1 MTDAKDYPNVDQGFA
16 QVADLD
22 TLFVVNKCDLV
33 PVESV
38 SLLSGCPALA
48 VSALTGMGIEELLAR
63 LTGAVI
69 ERAGLSESP
78 LLTQARHRRA
88 LEDCRDSLDRALAAG
103 SVELLAEDLRLAV
116 RAIGRVTGRVD
127 VEDLLDVI
135 FREFC
140 IGK

>member
-1 MTDAKDYPNVDQGFA
+1 MIDAMNYPNVDERLREMVDA
-16 QVADLD
+16 D

-33 PVESV
+33 RIEGPKM
-38 SLLSGCPALA
+38 LAGCPALA
-48 VSALTGMGIEELLAR
+48 VSALTGTGIDDLLAA
-63 LTGAVI
+63 LTSAVV

-78 LLTQARHRRA
+78 LLTRARHRRA
-88 LEDCRDSLDRALAAG
+88 LEDCRDCLNRALTAG